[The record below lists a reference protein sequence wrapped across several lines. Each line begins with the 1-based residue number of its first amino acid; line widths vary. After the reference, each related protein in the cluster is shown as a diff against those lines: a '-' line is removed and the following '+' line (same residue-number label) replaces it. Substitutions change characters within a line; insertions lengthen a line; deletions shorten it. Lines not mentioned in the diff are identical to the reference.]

1 MGSVANEEQMNRA
14 MPFSIHLN
22 GIATI
27 FHQRCALR
35 VPTED
40 SRELAALIG
49 VLDLPTHSLGRQ
61 NQHLHMWRE
70 HCMGQSGVEEVT
82 ALPCS
87 LLDLFSSITDDD
99 IEERLSRWPGEPHE
113 PAMCRLWEATQL
125 AGLIRIRD
133 LRLDQGFSVRA
144 DAKSVVST
152 VRQILDL
159 LQDLRMRLDPSTFA
173 TTDSLFFPLIAAG
186 SQSSAL
192 TEDDRTFIKDCIVA
206 LSDGS
211 LSSYPYYQAVVRVL
225 DKLWASDGSKSLDK
239 ITREMG
245 FELGLF

>member
-1 MGSVANEEQMNRA
+1 
-14 MPFSIHLN
+14 
-22 GIATI
+22 
-27 FHQRCALR
+27 
-35 VPTED
+35 
-40 SRELAALIG
+40 
-49 VLDLPTHSLGRQ
+49 
-61 NQHLHMWRE
+61 LHMWRE
-70 HCMGQSGVEEVT
+70 HCMGQTGIEEVT

-87 LLDLFSSITDDD
+87 LLDLFASTTDDD
-99 IEERLSRWPGEPHE
+99 IEERLSQWPVEPNE

-125 AGLIRIRD
+125 AGLIRTRD
-133 LRLDQGFSVRA
+133 LRLDQGLPVRA

-173 TTDSLFFPLIAAG
+173 TTDSLFFPLVVAA
-186 SQSSAL
+186 SQPSAL
-192 TEDDRTFIKDCIVA
+192 TEADRTFIKDCIVA

-211 LSSYPYYQAVVRVL
+211 LSSYPYYEAVVSVL
-225 DKLWASDGSKSLDK
+225 DRLWASDGSKSLDN

>member
-1 MGSVANEEQMNRA
+1 MANEEQMNRA

-70 HCMGQSGVEEVT
+70 HCMGQTGIEEVT

-87 LLDLFSSITDDD
+87 LLDLFASTTDDD
-99 IEERLSRWPGEPHE
+99 IEERLSQWPVEPNE

-125 AGLIRIRD
+125 AGLIRTRD
-133 LRLDQGFSVRA
+133 LRLDQGLPVRA

-173 TTDSLFFPLIAAG
+173 TTDSLFFPLVVAA
-186 SQSSAL
+186 SQPSAL
-192 TEDDRTFIKDCIVA
+192 TEADRTFIKDCIVA

-211 LSSYPYYQAVVRVL
+211 LSSYPYYEAVVSVL
-225 DKLWASDGSKSLDK
+225 DRLWASDGSKSLDN

>member
-1 MGSVANEEQMNRA
+1 

-40 SRELAALIG
+40 SRELATLIG

-61 NQHLHMWRE
+61 NYLHMWRE
-70 HCMGQSGVEEVT
+70 HCMGQAGVEEVT

-87 LLDLFSSITDDD
+87 LLDMFASTTDND
-99 IEERLSRWPGEPHE
+99 IEERLSHWPGEPNE

-125 AGLIRIRD
+125 AGLIRVRD
-133 LRLDQGFSVRA
+133 LRLDQGLPVRT
-144 DAKSVVST
+144 DAMLVISR
-152 VRQILDL
+152 VRQVLDL
-159 LQDLRMRLDPSTFA
+159 LRDLRMRLDTSTFA
-173 TTDSLFFPLIAAG
+173 TTDSLFFPLVVAG
-186 SQSSAL
+186 SQSLAL
-192 TEDDRTFIKDCIVA
+192 TGDDRNFIRDCIVA

-211 LSSYPYYQAVVRVL
+211 LSSYPYYEAVVRVL
-225 DKLWASDGSKSLDK
+225 EMLWASDGSKSLDN

-245 FELGLF
+245 YELGLF